1 MLYFVSKFLNM
12 HQLICFSI
20 LVAFFLSGCEEKTV
34 NKIEKAKNQES
45 SLEVHGIIA
54 KKMARS
60 ENIKTTGT
68 VLPGEKV
75 EVKSEIS
82 GRITQLFFKEGS
94 MVKKGQVLAKLDDSQ
109 LQAEKKKLLLQVD
122 METIKEKRQKQLLAA
137 KALSQEEYDL
147 TEANLNILKSN
158 IDIINTQIAKTTI
171 TAPFSGIVSF
181 RDISQGAMITPNDII
196 TTLHSIQPVKI
207 EFSVS
212 EKLSKDMK
220 AGKNISFYLAS
231 DNKERKAT
239 IYAIDPQINPQTR
252 SLVLRARYENPG
264 NELLPGAFADINIE
278 EGVKA
283 DYIAIP
289 SMAYVPDI
297 SGALVYLKK
306 NGKVTPSKVLAAGRS
321 ESQVFIQS
329 GIEPGDTVITSGL
342 LQIKPGMPVE
352 VNIPEN

>member
-1 MLYFVSKFLNM
+1 MKHLASFL
-12 HQLICFSI
+12 I
-20 LVAFFLSGCEEKTV
+20 LVFTISVFSCKDQKNAPPTDKKQPDTALKV
-34 NKIEKAKNQES
+34 N
-45 SLEVHGIIA
+45 GIIA
-54 KKMARS
+54 SKVSRT

-68 VLPGEKV
+68 ILPGEKV

-82 GRITQLFFKEGS
+82 GRITQLYFKEGS
-94 MVKKGQVLAKLDDSQ
+94 VVKKGQILARLDDSQ
-109 LQAEKKKLLLQVD
+109 LQAEKKKMMLQVE
-122 METIKEKRQKQLLAA
+122 MESIKEKRQKQLLAA

-171 TAPFSGIVSF
+171 TAPFTGIVSF
-181 RDISQGAMITPNDII
+181 RDISQGAMITPNDVI

-220 AGKNISFYLAS
+220 AGQNISFFLAS

-264 NELLPGAFADINIE
+264 NELLPGAFADINIA
-278 EGVKA
+278 EGIKA
-283 DYIAIP
+283 EYIAIP

-321 ESQVFIQS
+321 ESQVFIES

-342 LQIKPGMPVE
+342 LQIKPGMPIE
-352 VNIPEN
+352 VIIPEN